1 MKKAA
6 AILLVGLAPV
16 AVRLAL
22 LPWMPVPAPRLHDEF
37 SHLLLADTIAHG
49 RAVNP
54 VHPQWPHFESM
65 HILVK
70 PLYASPY
77 PPAQGAVM
85 ALGQIATGIPWAG
98 VVVSVGLMCGAIVW
112 MLQGWVSPRW
122 ALLGALLVAARFGV
136 TSYWMN
142 SYYGGAVPAMAGALV
157 LGAAGRMLRRR
168 RWQDAAML
176 GVGLAILAN
185 SRPYEGLIFGMG
197 VGALLVWRLRKN
209 VLQRKIILPV
219 AAVLGVTAVAMGAW
233 FAQYTGNPL
242 VMPYEFFRANFTEVP
257 HLLFQNLRP
266 TPVYYHHQTR
276 DYYHKWEMLS
286 YDAARANQP
295 PRGLMDK
302 LKVYTRFYAGPALGV
317 ALLAALWGLRRWR
330 VRWLLAI
337 GALLG
342 AALAVE
348 VWHAPHYAAPA
359 MAVMVLSAI
368 EGLRQLRQ
376 ARWGRISAGAVCVA
390 SLAIPVWDGG
400 FRVGDG
406 REREDLLRRMA
417 AYGNR
422 HLLIV
427 RYAPLHDSG
436 DEWVYNGADI
446 DGSPVVWARE
456 MDAAGNRELVRY
468 FAGREVWLVEP
479 DVKPVRVTE
488 YDPAAE
494 VPRFGFVPLGSEGVA
509 AVRSADEIRSRILA
523 GNPPN
528 DLECDEWN
536 ELFYRATGIA
546 GPDPAEGCYNTAGE
560 DDPVSFEKWF
570 GWVQKFR

>member
-359 MAVMVLSAI
+359 MAVMVLLAI